1 MLAKGCCGWPRSD
14 RRRRCTVTAGC
25 GHNCSLAG
33 PSKASSRSWCVRIH
47 SLAKRCSCAP
57 SKPRITHHTS
67 PKVSSSNAAN
77 TYRVRRNQVGM
88 GLARQGEGLARNGR

>member
-1 MLAKGCCGWPRSD
+1 LRLASFGQAQALHRHGGLRPQLQPGRAVEGQFAVVV
-14 RRRRCTVTAGC
+14 RAHPFAGQA
-25 GHNCSLAG
+25 LQ
-33 PSKASSRSWCVRIH
+33 
-47 SLAKRCSCAP
+47 LCAVEL
-57 SKPRITHHTS
+57 RITHHTS